1 MPDLTQVTSL
11 LHRFMAYKADGL
23 NGLGIGELH
32 VIVRLGNDGYPY
44 LYNQTRKSETS
55 WSVSTGLLT

>member
-1 MPDLTQVTSL
+1 MV
-11 LHRFMAYKADGL
+11 YKADSL
-23 NGLGIGELH
+23 DSLGIGDLH

-44 LYNQTRKSETS
+44 LYNQTRRSETS